1 MIPVETL
8 SVLEAS
14 GHSQNIYQTLW
25 VSLTLNI
32 ASMKGFFRANCSWWA
47 LFLGVPCCIAGPV
60 SLWYLGAETD
70 DHQTNPNSND
80 RAHCGLYSRGC
91 PCYIAGPVQERR
103 PVNPP
108 RNSWI
113 EEPYHSATKICKPNV
128 FFLYAPKSIINI
140 TSSEGKDESV
150 EFFGHQN
157 WHRPK

>member
-32 ASMKGFFRANCSWWA
+32 ASMKGFLRANCSWWA
-47 LFLGVPCCIAGPV
+47 LFLGVPCCIAGPLSDIWV
-60 SLWYLGAETD
+60 PRQMIIKQIRIAMTGLIVGSILGGAPVTLLGL
-70 DHQTNPNSND
+70 SRKGD
-80 RAHCGLYSRGC
+80 RWT
-91 PCYIAGPVQERR
+91 PQEIRDWST
-103 PVNPP
+103 VPP
-108 RNSWI
+108 
-113 EEPYHSATKICKPNV
+113 CKPNV
-128 FFLYAPKSIINI
+128 FFPYAPKAM